1 MLLSSQDK
9 AERIQKAYSDAYESI
24 NKYETTSKE
33 YFLGYLE
40 DLHNAIITSKPLDIG
55 LRETIQQQSYYTTNY
70 LSTIFHFFSISEGVW
85 ECFIHSSIPE
95 NTFNGF
101 RGNINRFINNYLF
114 TKSDDEN
121 NLFLKFLYR
130 QGFTDERIFTAL
142 IYSGSQIYFIDD
154 KDGIELEDV
163 NSATRSL
170 SFSGK
175 YILSLLERE
184 IGILG
189 ISNNTNFAL
198 VLEQVLSKYFE
209 SSFRRSTLQFLNEY
223 YPSIIYE
230 KYENFITHKDYNGL
244 LKLDLEGVFYLI
256 KKQVPNFEEIILNSL
271 QKSETKIEERLSIFL
286 ALSNI
291 FPSKYTNEIN
301 ELINVYFTTTC
312 KIDKN
317 EGNYRYVYEPY
328 IRPFFGKKY
337 ETISVIAAKH
347 LLSKNETFAIETL
360 QKYIIH
366 ADFFHPVLLNFLSEY
381 FKEGSLEF
389 LVIALT
395 KNPKYLQKNFHDVV
409 FSLIEQYNFSSIAPK
424 IWEYAIHNAT
434 KNTRNLAASTLAKL
448 GDESF
453 ETAKNFLQAKTADTR
468 IVAALVLSKL
478 RTEDAERV
486 LNAVLEVEKNDDTR
500 DVILEALE
508 ETLFANPISLTQAKT
523 IIQNASKR
531 GKLSKF
537 SEKWIDESQLPPI
550 YWKNNQG
557 TFSKEEV
564 RFLFYRMPRGKG
576 LNSDIELRQ
585 LLPLIDR
592 NQSGGFAKAL
602 LKAFADSGSNSK
614 FKYYLTTGGMLG
626 GDEALTTLKGIFKYN
641 MDEKRYKMAEYAIDA
656 MMQVGTNK
664 ALRSIE
670 VISRKYVSKRPTV
683 SDRAIKAL
691 DAAALE
697 LNITTDELAD
707 RIIPNFEFEG
717 LFKSFEVDG
726 DEYRA
731 FVNSDFTLCYFD
743 EDNKMRKSLPK
754 SASSDLKK
762 EFKEIEKEIRDVI
775 KTQSGRLEKYMIEER
790 QWSIGQWQAA
800 FLESPIMFVYAMK
813 LLWGIFNKEKEF
825 KEVFYCQEDTSLL
838 NLDDEEIEFEEGDY
852 ISILHPIY
860 LTQEQ
865 IKAWQSKIY
874 ELSILSVFSQ
884 LERKTFT
891 PSTDELEL
899 NYTRIFQNQ
908 DIPKGADYASSTIE
922 KYGWIKSTGDGGHLE
937 LIKKHQTA
945 LIQANAEIEGVYAWY
960 QGGNAKATVN
970 NISFRGKSWNDTL
983 SLKDI
988 PPVFFSEV
996 LFDIYRLINAV

>member
-1 MLLSSQDK
+1 MDSRTNILINAAQGRIEKVEKYEPNYAPRYSQQISLVLNFLL
-9 AERIQKAYSDAYESI
+9 QKNDISILESVENRGIDFLDWAI
-24 NKYETTSKE
+24 NKKNDLWTI
-33 YFLGYLE
+33 E
-40 DLHNAIITSKPLDIG
+40 DI
-55 LRETIQQQSYYTTNY
+55 TIQQLIRPVSDSSIYKWIIGNFIKYKLTSYSELIEEEFNKYLNFFKKQGFKDTDICQILFSGGNTSVLFYFQDKIKQLSLYGKYLLQQLKATKTEESQKLLEIVFQNAFGEYRNMKSHILDFLFTYHQESLENQYIKFMYRMDSVYDNSISAYRTVKKIEIENILYLIDKNATRFEQDVIEIMKDTHPESYSRFSVYIKMDEYIPNKYNDEIEQFINEYYTQQCLAKGQVYYNY
-70 LSTIFHFFSISEGVW
+70 LSESYTNGQP
-85 ECFIHSSIPE
+85 SSVAIAKW
-95 NTFNGF
+95 
-101 RGNINRFINNYLF
+101 LL
-114 TKSDDEN
+114 KKDEN
-121 NLFLKFLYR
+121 AAK
-130 QGFTDERIFTAL
+130 ERIRK
-142 IYSGSQIYFIDD
+142 Y
-154 KDGIELEDV
+154 LEVSD
-163 NSATRSL
+163 
-170 SFSGK
+170 F
-175 YILSLLERE
+175 
-184 IGILG
+184 
-189 ISNNTNFAL
+189 F
-198 VLEQVLSKYFE
+198 
-209 SSFRRSTLQFLNEY
+209 
-223 YPSIIYE
+223 YPE
-230 KYENFITHKDYNGL
+230 FPR
-244 LKLDLEGVFYLI
+244 F
-256 KKQVPNFEEIILNSL
+256 
-271 QKSETKIEERLSIFL
+271 
-286 ALSNI
+286 LSNH
-291 FPSKYTNEIN
+291 
-301 ELINVYFTTTC
+301 
-312 KIDKN
+312 
-317 EGNYRYVYEPY
+317 
-328 IRPFFGKKY
+328 FG
-337 ETISVIAAKH
+337 S
-347 LLSKNETFAIETL
+347 
-360 QKYIIH
+360 
-366 ADFFHPVLLNFLSEY
+366 D
-381 FKEGSLEF
+381 SLEF
-389 LVIALT
+389 LVVALN
-395 KNPKYLQKNFHDVV
+395 KNPKYLQKNFHETV
-409 FSLIEQYNFSSIAPK
+409 FSLIEQYDFSSIAPQ

-434 KNTRNLAASTLAKL
+434 KNTRNLAANTLAKL
-448 GDESF
+448 GNESL
-453 ETAKNFLQAKTADTR
+453 ETAKNLLQAKTADTR

-478 RTEDAERV
+478 KTVDSEQV

-508 ETLFANPISLTQAKT
+508 ESLFAHPISLTQAKT
-523 IIQNASKR
+523 VIQNASKR
-531 GKLSKF
+531 SKLSKF
-537 SEKWIDESQLPPI
+537 SEKWIDEAQLPPI
-550 YWKNNQG
+550 YWTNNQG
-557 TFSKEEV
+557 ALSKEEV

-717 LFKSFEVDG
+717 LFKSFVVDG

-754 SASSDLKK
+754 SASTDLKK

-790 QWSIGQWQAA
+790 RWSIGQWQAA

-813 LLWGIFNKEKEF
+813 LLWGIFNKENEF

-838 NLDDEEIEFEEGDY
+838 NLDDDEIEFEEGDY

-865 IKAWQSKIY
+865 IKAWQSKVY
-874 ELSILSVFSQ
+874 ELSILPVFSQ

-891 PSTDELEL
+891 PPTDELGL
-899 NYTRIFQNQ
+899 SYTRNFQNQ

-937 LIKKHQTA
+937 LIKKHQIA
-945 LIQANAEIEGVYAWY
+945 SIQANVEIEGVYAWY